1 MATVKE
7 NKETITRSRLVG
19 LKDICVQ
26 EAKLKGIN
34 SWVAVASL
42 TAV

>member
-19 LKDICVQ
+19 LKDICV
-26 EAKLKGIN
+26 A
-34 SWVAVASL
+34 AVER
-42 TAV
+42 

>member
-19 LKDICVQ
+19 LKDICV
-26 EAKLKGIN
+26 A
-34 SWVAVASL
+34 AVTTDRKS
-42 TAV
+42 VV